1 MIDKTTLSPA
11 KRALLEKRL
20 GRKLAVDA
28 DPKAIARRSDRSRW
42 PLTFEQERILS
53 IARSEG
59 RLSFY
64 SNAFRIAGRI
74 DMASLEN
81 ALREVVERHEILRST
96 IQMID
101 GELSQVVHLSCPVTL
116 RLIDMTE
123 LPQES
128 REEEAIKIAGRM
140 ANDPFDFGEWPLY
153 RVALLRLG
161 DEDYFLLLTI
171 LHIISDRQSM
181 GILFSELI
189 TLYTA
194 YSTGQESPLSALS
207 IQYGDYAQWQRERMS
222 AEFEGDLA
230 FWKKQLDGCSAAL
243 RLPTSH
249 PRPRSLTYRGKFQ
262 FLPIS
267 DDLAGL
273 LRAMSRQEGVTL
285 FMTMFAAFNALL
297 HCYTGQEDILVGV
310 PLAKRNRS
318 ELERL
323 IGCFTNTLVMR
334 TRIARDMAFR
344 SLLQQVRDF
353 CLDAYSHQN
362 LPFGLLLKEL
372 QPAEEPGYLPLVQV
386 GFGLQVSN
394 VSNAMTPGLQIGSMS
409 ITADRAVWDLMMRV
423 EESERE
429 LCVSLQYKTDLF
441 SEEAA
446 NRMLTH
452 YRILL
457 ESVTSSSQANV
468 SQLIE
473 ACANK
478 SSLFTGTEG

>member
-1 MIDKTTLSPA
+1 MIDRTTLSPA

-20 GRKLAVDA
+20 GRKLALDA
-28 DPKAIARRSDRSRW
+28 DPKVITPRSDRSRW
-42 PLTFEQERILS
+42 PLTFEQDRLLS

-59 RLSFY
+59 RLTYY
-64 SNAFRIAGRI
+64 SNAFRIAGPI
-74 DMASLEN
+74 DVASLES
-81 ALREVVERHEILRST
+81 ALRGVVERHEILRST
-96 IQMID
+96 IRMID
-101 GELSQVVHLSCPVTL
+101 GNLSHLVHLPCPVTL

-128 REEEAIKIAGRM
+128 REEEAIKIAERM
-140 ANDPFDFGEWPLY
+140 ANDPFDLGEWPLY

-161 DEDYFLLLTI
+161 DEDHFLLLTI
-171 LHIISDRQSM
+171 LHIIADRQSM

-189 TLYTA
+189 ALYTA
-194 YSTGQESPLSALS
+194 FLTRQESPLPALP
-207 IQYGDYAQWQRERMS
+207 IQYGDYSQWQRERMS
-222 AEFEGDLA
+222 TEFEGDLS
-230 FWKKQLDGCSAAL
+230 FWKKQLDGSSATL

-267 DDLAGL
+267 DDLAGS

-285 FMTMFAAFNALL
+285 FMTMFAVFNVLL
-297 HCYTGQEDILVGV
+297 HCYTGQEDILVGI

-334 TRIARDMAFR
+334 TRIASDMVFR

-372 QPAEEPGYLPLVQV
+372 HPPEEPGYLPLVQV
-386 GFGLQVSN
+386 GFGLQISN
-394 VSNAMTPGLQIGSMS
+394 VSNAETPGLRISSRS
-409 ITADRAVWDLMMRV
+409 INVDRAVWDLMMRV
-423 EESERE
+423 EESEGG

-446 NRMLTH
+446 NRILTH

-457 ESVTSSSQANV
+457 ESITSSSQANV

-473 ACANK
+473 DCAN
-478 SSLFTGTEG
+478 